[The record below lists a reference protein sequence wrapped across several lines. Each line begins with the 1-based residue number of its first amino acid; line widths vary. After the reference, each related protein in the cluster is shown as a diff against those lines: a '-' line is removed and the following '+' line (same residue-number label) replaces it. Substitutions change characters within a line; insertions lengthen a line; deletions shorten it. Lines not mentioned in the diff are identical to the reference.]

1 MANAKQKESKPCIVE
16 NDFCNI
22 CSPRE
27 RDVDPVHRTERKLL
41 ELHKKLK
48 HSIAAKSDNQ
58 IDLKKVKD
66 SYQRER
72 LQLFFNYEV

>member
-1 MANAKQKESKPCIVE
+1 MANEQQQKPKSCNLE
-16 NDFCNI
+16 NDFCDI
-22 CSPRE
+22 YSPME
-27 RDVDPVHRTERKLL
+27 HDVDPVRRTERKPL